1 MYKGIELSASVMCI
15 DWLNTSEQIKE
26 LVAEKIDFLHYDI
39 LDGRF
44 APDFTLGSSIINRFR
59 TLNNFAS
66 DYHFMADE
74 PSAYFD
80 NIDFSD
86 NPCLAIHQESSR
98 NLHRDLVK
106 IRQLGGIVGVALS
119 PATTLSSL
127 EYIIEELDYVLLM
140 TVNPGYM
147 GQSFVPQVVKK
158 VENLSTLSSNL
169 NLDLKIS
176 VDGNINKNTIPDLVS
191 AGATRL
197 VLGSSGLFMHNK
209 SINIADAMDNIY
221 SAIDSAV

>member
-26 LVAEKIDFLHYDI
+26 LIAEKIDFLHYDI

-209 SINIADAMDNIY
+209 SINITDAMGNIY

>member
-1 MYKGIELSASVMCI
+1 MFKGIELSASVMCI

-26 LVAEKIDFLHYDI
+26 LIAEKIDFLHYDI

>member
-26 LVAEKIDFLHYDI
+26 LIAEKIDFLHYDI